1 MDFEEPI
8 GAEEAAKMLGVSS
21 RTVIKLAERAELP
34 GFRVGKLWKFRPGD
48 IKNYIDQ
55 QIKRTDKPDNRKN
68 T

>member
-8 GAEEAAKMLGVSS
+8 GADEAAKMLGVSS
-21 RTVIKLAERAELP
+21 RTVIKLAERGELP

-55 QIKRTDKPDNRKN
+55 QIKRTDKPGNQ
-68 T
+68 

>member
-8 GAEEAAKMLGVSS
+8 GADEAAKMLGVSA
-21 RTVIKLAERAELP
+21 RTVIKLAERGELP

-55 QIKRTDKPDNRKN
+55 QIKRTDKPGNR
-68 T
+68 